1 MTKNQQKTNNKDVQT
16 NKSHMPQSAQSEK
29 CAVSVMQ
36 WRNILEKKPSQL
48 LLKCLLEAV
57 NPKVSGHKKESQA
70 RYS

>member
-1 MTKNQQKTNNKDVQT
+1 MTKNQQKTNNKDRQT
-16 NKSHMPQSAQSEK
+16 NKSHMPQSEK